1 MAYVITQT
9 CCNDAACVPVCP
21 VDCIHPRP
29 DEPEYAKAEMLYIDP
44 DVCIDC
50 NACLEACPVEAI
62 YRPELLPPRY
72 ERYRE
77 INAAYYR
84 DGAGSHAKPSSSALG
99 ADQREVRRGFPTA
112 RPVSSE
118 QGTLRVA
125 IVGSG
130 PAGCYAADHL
140 LRRQGPPIEVE
151 MFDRLPSPFRL
162 VRAGVAPDHPKT
174 KQVTRAFQW
183 TAGRPGFRL
192 HLNVEIGR
200 HLSHD
205 ELLAHHHAV
214 IYGIGSPGDR
224 RLGIPGEEL
233 AGSHAATEFV
243 AWYNGHPDY
252 REFVFDLSC
261 KRAVVVG
268 NGNVALDVAR
278 ILLLSADELAATDIA
293 DHALAALAESRIEE
307 VVLLGRRGPVQAAY
321 TSPEL
326 LALGNLSDADVLV
339 DPAEVELDDHS
350 RDHLRSG
357 AAPFSARLKTQIL
370 TEFAARKP
378 AGKRRRIV
386 LRFLTSPVEI
396 LGDERVEA
404 VRIVRNKLVANPDG
418 SPSAR
423 ATDETETI
431 SAGLVLRSI
440 GYRGRPL
447 AGVPFDD
454 RRATLA
460 NDGGRVIDPAT
471 ARPLTGVYTAGWIKR
486 GPSGVMGTNK
496 KCAGDTVELLLADF
510 AAGRLCKP
518 TGGGDALARLIA
530 ERAPDAVDYA
540 GWRAIDER
548 ERRLGET
555 QGRPRVKLAR
565 IDEMLHIAQSSGR

>member
-1 MAYVITQT
+1 M
-9 CCNDAACVPVCP
+9 
-21 VDCIHPRP
+21 
-29 DEPEYAKAEMLYIDP
+29 
-44 DVCIDC
+44 
-50 NACLEACPVEAI
+50 
-62 YRPELLPPRY
+62 
-72 ERYRE
+72 
-77 INAAYYR
+77 
-84 DGAGSHAKPSSSALG
+84 
-99 ADQREVRRGFPTA
+99 
-112 RPVSSE
+112 
-118 QGTLRVA
+118 LRVA

-130 PAGCYAADHL
+130 PAGCYAAEHL
-140 LRRQGPPIEVE
+140 LRQDIPIEVE
-151 MFDRLPSPFRL
+151 MFDRLPSPFGL

-214 IYGIGSPGDR
+214 IYAIGSPGDR

-252 REFVFDLSC
+252 REFVFDLSG

-307 VVLLGRRGPVQAAY
+307 VVLLGRRGPAQAAY

-326 LALGNLSDADVLV
+326 LALGNLSDAEVLV
-339 DPAEVELDDHS
+339 DPAEVELDEHS
-350 RDHLRSG
+350 RDYLRSG

-418 SPSAR
+418 SLSAR

-460 NDGGRVIDPAT
+460 NDGGRVIDPET
-471 ARPLTGVYTAGWIKR
+471 GQPLPGVYTAGWIKR
-486 GPSGVMGTNK
+486 GPSGVIGTNK
-496 KCAGDTVELLLADF
+496 KCAGDTVELLLADY
-510 AAGRLCKP
+510 AAGRLGEP
-518 TGGGDALARLIA
+518 AGGDALARLIA
-530 ERAPDAVDYA
+530 ERAPDAVDSV
-540 GWRAIDER
+540 GWRAIDAH